1 MKTMSEIIG
10 ERLKSLREKK
20 NLSQAQLSKL
30 CGWSTA
36 SRVGNYELGVRNVGV
51 DDAVIL
57 AKVLGTTPSELLF
70 GDQGD
75 PSNWLTDKQKKV
87 IDLFN
92 QLPEAEQERMIDL
105 FQLRLK
111 EIDDYVEKYLRGRYK
126 PTED

>member
-10 ERLKSLREKK
+10 ERLKGLREKK

-51 DDAVIL
+51 DDAVVL

-126 PTED
+126 PAED